1 MTSMPRTRKAL
12 DLIFDFADCAE
23 EIRECKEPERLK
35 DLRWQLNYISNEME
49 WMGCSRSL
57 LSQYRDAII
66 EGRQEEA
73 KRIKPKIVR
82 IMDTQLFRVLY
93 Y

>member
-23 EIRECKEPERLK
+23 EIRECKEPERLR
-35 DLRWQLNYISNEME
+35 DLRWQLGYISNEME